1 MRRIGDIM
9 NFTNMLTALA
19 QISDV
24 ENPTIFPFPFP
35 MHLALA
41 IISVIFF
48 GYRFAVQKKPF
59 QLIFAIAVP
68 LSLLVWLGNNKT
80 LFYGL
85 GIAELILIVAAIFTS
100 IFIKPKAAEDKADT
114 YTKNKED

>member
-1 MRRIGDIM
+1 M
-9 NFTNMLTALA
+9 NFTDLLVTLA
-19 QISDV
+19 QISDA
-24 ENPTIFPFPFP
+24 ENPTIFPFPFA
-35 MHLALA
+35 MHLGLA

-68 LSLLVWLGNNKT
+68 LSLLLWISDNRT

-85 GIAELILIVAAIFTS
+85 GIAELCLILAAFFTS
-100 IFIKPKAAEDKADT
+100 IFMKPKKGEEAAAPEKES
-114 YTKNKED
+114 KED

>member
-1 MRRIGDIM
+1 M

-85 GIAELILIVAAIFTS
+85 GIAELILIAAAIFTS
-100 IFIKPKAAEDKADT
+100 IFIKPKAAEEKTDT
-114 YTKNKED
+114 DTKNKED

>member
-1 MRRIGDIM
+1 M

-35 MHLALA
+35 
-41 IISVIFF
+41 IF

-85 GIAELILIVAAIFTS
+85 GIAELILIVAAIFTT
-100 IFIKPKAAEDKADT
+100 IFIKPKAAEEKADT
-114 YTKNKED
+114 DTKNKED